1 MRFPRASGVLLHP
14 TSLPGP
20 HGCGDCG
27 AAAYHFIDWLLS
39 AGQSLWQ
46 ILPLSG
52 IGGGNSPY
60 TSSSAFAG
68 NLLLVDLIELH
79 EQGWLEA
86 SEVEPVEGLLAPRV
100 DYTVV
105 QPFRMQ
111 RLALAAD
118 RFFALPQDDARH
130 ALFAQFCAEHASWLD
145 DYSLFMA
152 LSESLALPD
161 WCAWPP
167 PLAMRDGQALAQAA
181 QQHRRRVGFWKFG
194 QWCFF
199 RQWLK
204 LKRYANDRGVQIVG
218 DVPIF
223 IGHHSAEVWANR
235 ALFDLAADGRPTV
248 VAGVPPDFFSAT
260 GQRWGNPLY
269 RWRAHASD
277 GYAWWVQR
285 MRRTFELVDIV
296 RIDHFR
302 GFAGYWEIPA
312 GEPTAVKGQWRSGP
326 GADLFKAINAA
337 LGPMPIIAEDLGVI
351 TPDVEAL
358 RRRFQFPGM
367 RILQFA
373 FGDDARNRF
382 LPHHHESDTVVYPG
396 THDNDTS
403 TGWWAGAS
411 EHERHFARAYLAT
424 DGHDMAW
431 ALIRAACA
439 SVADTAIYAMQDV
452 LALPGDCRMNFPGQS
467 EGWWEWRMQWSQV
480 QPWHA
485 QRLAALC
492 RLFDR
497 GADHGAHI
505 ASDPR

>member
-20 HGCGDCG
+20 HGSGDCG
-27 AAAYHFIDWLLS
+27 PAAYHFVDWLVS
-39 AGQSLWQ
+39 TGQSLWQ
-46 ILPLSG
+46 ILPLNG
-52 IGGGNSPY
+52 IGAGNSPY
-60 TSSSAFAG
+60 ASNSAFAG
-68 NLLLVDLIELH
+68 NVLLVDLQELQQ
-79 EQGWLEA
+79 QGWLSPA
-86 SEVEPVEGLLAPRV
+86 EVEPAPGLTAQRV
-100 DYTVV
+100 DFAEVV
-105 QPFRMQ
+105 PYRMQ
-111 RLALAAD
+111 RLALAAQ
-118 RFFALPQDDARH
+118 RFFARPPSPE
-130 ALFAQFCAEHASWLD
+130 FTTFCLRHASWLD
-145 DYSLFMA
+145 DYALFMA
-152 LSESLALPD
+152 LSESRDHEAWCHWPEALVRREST
-161 WCAWPP
+161 A
-167 PLAMRDGQALAQAA
+167 LVQAV
-181 QQHRRRVGFWKFG
+181 QQHAERIAFWKFG

-204 LKRYANDRGVQIVG
+204 LKAYAHQRGVQIVG

-223 IGHHSAEVWANR
+223 IGHHSAEVWSHQ
-235 ALFDLAADGRPTV
+235 ALFELGDDGQPTV

-269 RWRAHASD
+269 RWDVHARD
-277 GYAWWVQR
+277 GYAWWVER
-285 MRRTFELVDIV
+285 LRCVFELVDIV

-312 GEPTAVKGQWRSGP
+312 SEPTAIHGQWRPGP
-326 GADLFKAINAA
+326 GADLFEAIHAA

-373 FGDDARNRF
+373 FGDDARNSF

-403 TGWWAGAS
+403 VGWWAGAS
-411 EHERHFARAYLAT
+411 EAERQFARAYLDT

-431 ALIRAACA
+431 ALIRSACA

-452 LALPGDCRMNFPGQS
+452 LSLPGECRMNFPGQS
-467 EGWWEWRMQWSQV
+467 AGWWEWRMQWSQV
-480 QPWHA
+480 QDWHA
-485 QRLAALC
+485 QRLAELC
-492 RLFDR
+492 RLYDR
-497 GADHGAHI
+497 L
-505 ASDPR
+505 PRSERK